1 MLSLLVLLSVGVFLL
16 SSSLDSSS
24 FFSTITFLSA
34 VALLPALSET
44 VYLIT
49 YSPSFLVSTLPVI
62 FIFLVISPSTLSV
75 ATAPGSLY
83 VSPTFIVIV
92 LSPKSS
98 ITGFSVSFWVW
109 VSSVFFLALSGFVPY
124 PSVVYA
130 FLQVIYALYVI
141 LLLTLL
147 LVVSSFLVSSLDDSV
162 LVWLDSVVSVASVSL
177 LFSDTFDVLSSRS
190 KVSSFNAS
198 AITYPLQSE
207 DLLFITNFCFKI
219 SVIFISLH
227 SYSYNLIFSFN
238 K

>member
-1 MLSLLVLLSVGVFLL
+1 MLSLLVLLFVLLFVLLSVLLFESLLVLLSVGVFLL

-124 PSVVYA
+124 PSVDMHFYK
-130 FLQVIYALYVI
+130 LYM
-141 LLLTLL
+141 L
-147 LVVSSFLVSSLDDSV
+147 
-162 LVWLDSVVSVASVSL
+162 
-177 LFSDTFDVLSSRS
+177 
-190 KVSSFNAS
+190 
-198 AITYPLQSE
+198 YM
-207 DLLFITNFCFKI
+207 
-219 SVIFISLH
+219 
-227 SYSYNLIFSFN
+227 
-238 K
+238 